1 MSIME
6 EKWKLLQLL
15 KYALIW
21 VFFSTERLEIYN
33 VHVFR
38 IFKM

>member
-15 KYALIW
+15 KYALIG
-21 VFFSTERLEIYN
+21 VFFSTGRLEIYN